1 MAVNL
6 ISLQGRISLA
16 KIVNGVVGASFPVG
30 NAPDFKISTDAD
42 VVEHTEQM
50 SGQRTVDFTMVKAR
64 SVTFEGELEE
74 IDKNTLPYIID
85 GKSTQIASETVTD
98 RNLGTVVVGQS
109 VSLGGFNLT
118 DVVITDSTTISPV
131 TVNVSKYKLDTKFG
145 SIIFNDVAG
154 LEMPL
159 KAAFKTGK
167 ASIVSINDADAAEY
181 ELTFQGINT
190 VNNESVEVKLWR
202 TKKDPATE
210 FPLIHEDFGSYTVS
224 GKCLSKIENGNDAK
238 LGLFGRMVTIEAE

>member
-6 ISLQGRISLA
+6 ISLQGRIFLA

-42 VVEHTEQM
+42 VVEHNESM

-74 IDKNTLPYIID
+74 IDENTLPYIID
-85 GKSTQIASETVTD
+85 GKSTQISSETVAS

-118 DVVITDSTTISPV
+118 DVVITDSTTASPV
-131 TVNVSKYKLDTKFG
+131 TVDESKYKLDPKFG

-224 GKCLSKIENGNDAK
+224 GKCLSKIENGNDAT

>member
-6 ISLQGRISLA
+6 ISLQGRIFLA
-16 KIVNGVVGASFPVG
+16 KIINGVVGPSFPVG
-30 NAPDFKISTDAD
+30 NAPDFKISTDAE
-42 VVEHTEQM
+42 VVKHNESM
-50 SGQRTVDFTMVKAR
+50 SGQRTVDFTMVKTR
-64 SVTFEGELEE
+64 SVTFEGELGE
-74 IDKNTLPYIID
+74 IDENTLPYIID
-85 GKSTQIASETVTD
+85 GRSTQIASETVAS

-109 VSLGGFNLT
+109 VSLDGFNVT
-118 DVVITDSTTISPV
+118 DVVITDSTTASPV
-131 TVNVSKYKLDTKFG
+131 TVDASKYKLDAKFG

-190 VNNESVEVKLWR
+190 VNNESIEVKLWR

-210 FPLIHEDFGSYTVS
+210 FPLIHEDFGSYTIS
-224 GKCLSKIENGNDAK
+224 GECLSKIENGNDAK